1 MAKEVRVFYSLIKKK
16 PFSQFLK
23 KKKKNEEGQSI
34 VSCVFL
40 FPEFFFCSRR
50 EQKKNHFSQLV
61 LKGQAAKKRGG
72 IGDSMVMLSFI
83 EYYLNIRSIC
93 LHC

>member
-1 MAKEVRVFYSLIKKK
+1 VHTFTGVHTKNTLSCFELTGQNRKE
-16 PFSQFLK
+16 
-23 KKKKNEEGQSI
+23 
-34 VSCVFL
+34 
-40 FPEFFFCSRR
+40 R